1 MQTRTKVIKC
11 DNKQGDYLMFIN
23 KKIHKFALLW
33 IKKFE
38 DEKTTGKELAGNASF
53 GYECMSFGF
62 DIAKASMFYEKYGI
76 EGSNDRELK
85 KVITKVNDI
94 DLLGSVIL
102 TNWRYYN
109 HWAWD
114 VEEITRPDARNWFI
128 VTLNKLAELT
138 TFTEDTSKLPNCKI
152 KKIELISNC
161 VSFGLIPEP
170 NTNVEQHL
178 SINID
183 GDVIVTSYDYGDG
196 NNYIKNKPDRLKISS
211 EATEEVLS
219 LLQKHFAKEIMPWV
233 VTCVGFWEIKITNNN
248 DETFNYTGDLCDMDQ
263 RLTNISSVIR
273 NKLNM
278 PNLFVFDGLA
288 SEDRIDQLKIE
299 YHKNTTSNTSNVDA
313 LEYYETISLDRFKE
327 ELIYIK
333 QQSIEHSSINKY
345 QLKYYVSNLLDKQNS
360 SDLLTKTNK
369 QSKQVTNNHFESLNY
384 KITIDYL
391 FKGQLSVSG
400 SFDRDDLPMD
410 FSELAEDIKELI
422 NSFKQND
429 ILNPLLYEKIKRKK
443 SELIFCSVAF
453 SKGGKTYYYLANDD
467 IFKVGDTVY
476 VPVGD
481 EGEKSLGEIIEI
493 EYYTKEKAPFPLEKI
508 KSIHQACDF
517 NVEESKLISD
527 EELANFKSIVL
538 CDEINP
544 QSNISVSVWASLTN
558 GCLLISGQDLGEALE
573 YYFGKDEHEY
583 FYLFDQSNTKLL
595 FDLLKEEKTNIEK
608 ALVNNFGGREGYKAL
623 ESFCK
628 TNNIKYD
635 FSTY

>member
-1 MQTRTKVIKC
+1 
-11 DNKQGDYLMFIN
+11 MFIN
-23 KKIHKFALLW
+23 KNIHKFALLW

-38 DEKTTGKELAGNASF
+38 DEKMTGKDLAGNASF

-62 DIAKASMFYEKYGI
+62 DIAKANMFYEKYGI
-76 EGSNDRELK
+76 EGSNDKELK

-94 DLLGSVIL
+94 DLLGSAIL

-114 VEEITRPDARNWFI
+114 VKEITGPDARNWFI
-128 VTLNKLAELT
+128 VTLNRLAELT
-138 TFTEDTSKLPNCKI
+138 AVKEDTFKLLNCKI

-170 NTNVEQHL
+170 NTKIEQHL

-183 GDVIVTSYDYGDG
+183 GNVIITVYDYGDG
-196 NNYIKNKPDRLKISS
+196 NNYIKNKSDKLKISS
-211 EATEEVLS
+211 EAAEEVLS
-219 LLQKHFAKEIMPWV
+219 LLQKHFAKDITPWF
-233 VTCVGFWEIKITNNN
+233 VTCVGFWKLKITNDN
-248 DETFNYTGDLCDMDQ
+248 DESLNYTGELCDIDQ

-278 PNLFVFDGLA
+278 PSLFVFDGLA
-288 SEDRIDQLKIE
+288 SEDRIDRLKIE
-299 YHKNTTSNTSNVDA
+299 YHRNTKSNTLNVDSI
-313 LEYYETISLDRFKE
+313 EYHETISLDRFTE

-345 QLKYYVSNLLDKQNS
+345 QLKYYISGLLDKHNS

-369 QSKQVTNNHFESLNY
+369 QSKQVINNHFESLNY

-391 FKGQLSVSG
+391 FRGQVSVSG
-400 SFDRDDLPMD
+400 SFDRDDLPID

-422 NSFKQND
+422 NLYEQND
-429 ILNPLLYEKIKRKK
+429 ILNPLLYEKIGRKK
-443 SELIFCSVAF
+443 GELIFCSVAF
-453 SKGGKTYYYLANDD
+453 SKGGKSYYYLANDD
-467 IFKVGDTVY
+467 VFKVGDTVY
-476 VPVGD
+476 VSVGD

-493 EYYTKEKAPFPLEKI
+493 EYYTKEKAPYPLDKI
-508 KSIHQACDF
+508 KSINQECDF
-517 NVEESKLISD
+517 DVEESKLISD
-527 EELANFKSIVL
+527 KELANFKSIVL
-538 CDEINP
+538 CEEFNP
-544 QSNISVSVWASLTN
+544 QSNISVCVWASLTD
-558 GCLLISGQDLGEALE
+558 GCLLISGQDLGDALE

-583 FYLFDQSNTKLL
+583 FYSFDQSNTNLL
-595 FDLLKEEKTNIEK
+595 FDLLKEEKVNIK
-608 ALVNNFGGREGYKAL
+608 NTLINKFGGREGCETL
-623 ESFCK
+623 EKFCK